1 MVSGLTDSD
10 LTLAVLREI
19 RDELKS
25 TRTDLSGR
33 LDAVRTE
40 LKAEIASVGARID
53 VTNERLALV
62 EETLRDLV
70 GRQVILTRC
79 VANVVDRQD
88 QAIDDIRERLVR
100 LESRSEPIREAPAQ
114 R

>member
-1 MVSGLTDSD
+1 MISGLTDSD

-62 EETLRDLV
+62 EETLRDLA
-70 GRQVILTRC
+70 GQQVILTRQC
-79 VANVVDRQD
+79 RV
-88 QAIDDIRERLVR
+88 
-100 LESRSEPIREAPAQ
+100 P
-114 R
+114 

>member
-1 MVSGLTDSD
+1 MANCG
-10 LTLAVLREI
+10 
-19 RDELKS
+19 
-25 TRTDLSGR
+25 TR
-33 LDAVRTE
+33 
-40 LKAEIASVGARID
+40 
-53 VTNERLALV
+53 
-62 EETLRDLV
+62 
-70 GRQVILTRC
+70 RQ